1 MAVRLSEMQKA
12 IEAQP
17 QQIQQLVE
25 QVKPR
30 QSDPQTAATNES
42 GAKLGFTGA
51 TSRRCL
57 DIGKYTGRA
66 EHYVVSCVGRNTW
79 SGVGG
84 EPHGLDGI
92 DLYFVPLLLNVACS
106 SLTPAISLS
115 FCGPDPA
122 GGLGETKRST
132 ESRPREARPGQNRC
146 VHSLAEGLSGFRRE
160 HLAGSGGEKG
170 VQIPYG
176 CRQGLCG
183 TCATRVLS
191 LSGTVEMDVEAGL
204 TSEQKNGGYVLRC
217 VSRTCGTVVVT
228 A

>member
-122 GGLGETKRST
+122 GGLGETKRV
-132 ESRPREARPGQNRC
+132 PRSH
-146 VHSLAEGLSGFRRE
+146 VHGKPAPAKTVVFIHSQKVCLASAGNTLLGLAE
-160 HLAGSGGEKG
+160 KK
-170 VQIPYG
+170 G
-176 CRQGLCG
+176 CRYRM
-183 TCATRVLS
+183 AAVRAYAVP
-191 LSGTVEMDVEAGL
+191 A
-204 TSEQKNGGYVLRC
+204 LREF
-217 VSRTCGTVVVT
+217 
-228 A
+228 